1 MKITREEVQHV
12 ARLARLD
19 LADTVLDTMAE
30 QLGGILDY
38 METLNRVDT
47 DGIAPTAHAVSQATP
62 LRADERRPHLD
73 HEAALANAPER
84 DEESFIVPCENHQLG
99 ATRASTESFRPA
111 DRVMRQVNT

>member
-19 LADTVLDTMAE
+19 LADTVLDSMAE

-47 DGIAPTAHAVSQATP
+47 EGIAPTAHAVSQATP

-84 DEESFIVPCENHQLG
+84 DEESFIVPKII
-99 ATRASTESFRPA
+99 S
-111 DRVMRQVNT
+111 